1 MWAGQQWLAHFAFNA
16 VGSGLAQSAGEQ
28 RHYDMIQIK
37 FVLRHFADAQL
48 GRLTKVCV
56 GSTKGS
62 LKGYGGH

>member
-37 FVLRHFADAQL
+37 LA
-48 GRLTKVCV
+48 C
-56 GSTKGS
+56 
-62 LKGYGGH
+62 